1 DYVVNPLICTIWCAR
16 AVENL
21 LPFIPY
27 AVTAVFFATLF
38 TLLNLQGIQSTARTN
53 EVLAAVMFAVIAW
66 MLIAA
71 ARYVLHLP
79 DLTAAKFL
87 LPFYDP
93 ARFSVPAIS
102 TGTSVAVLTYIGFDA
117 ISTLS
122 EEVKNPRRNI
132 LLATVMVC
140 LIIGVLSA
148 VEVYAA
154 QLVWPASQPF
164 PDVET
169 AYMQVARRAGGDI
182 LFQAL
187 GITLIVAT
195 IGSGAG
201 AQLAGARLL
210 YGMGRDN
217 ALPRGFFGYLDP
229 RSRVPSRNVILIG
242 FVCLAGAFLM
252 TYQLGA
258 ELLNFGALIG
268 FMGVNLSVLI
278 RYYIRKED
286 RRLTYLL
293 PPAFGF
299 LICFY
304 LWISLSQ
311 PARIAGAVWMIVGI
325 LYGAYK
331 TSGFRKAMLRFEA
344 PAD

>member
-1 DYVVNPLICTIWCAR
+1 
-16 AVENL
+16 
-21 LPFIPY
+21 
-27 AVTAVFFATLF
+27 
-38 TLLNLQGIQSTARTN
+38 
-53 EVLAAVMFAVIAW
+53 
-66 MLIAA
+66 MLIASARFVFHLPHLDA
-71 ARYVLHLP
+71 ARF
-79 DLTAAKFL
+79 TT
-87 LPFYDP
+87 PFYDP
-93 ARFSVPAIS
+93 SRFSLPAIS
-102 TGTSVAVLTYIGFDA
+102 TGTSVAVLTYIGFDG

-154 QLVWPASQPF
+154 QLVWPASQPY
-164 PDVET
+164 PDNDT
-169 AYMQVARRAGGDI
+169 AYMHVARRAGGEL
-182 LFQAL
+182 LFQAIGL
-187 GITLIVAT
+187 TLIVAT

-217 ALPRGFFGYLDP
+217 ALPRGFFGHLHP
-229 RSRVPSRNVILIG
+229 ERRIPNRNVILIG
-242 FVCLAGAFLM
+242 FLCVGGAFLM

-268 FMGVNLSVLI
+268 FMGVNLAVLL
-278 RYYIRKED
+278 RYWV
-286 RRLTYLL
+286 RREERTPSYLI
-293 PPAFGF
+293 PPILGF

-304 LWISLSQ
+304 LWWSLST
-311 PARIAGAVWMIVGI
+311 PARIAGGI
-325 LYGAYK
+325 WLLLGIAYGAWK

-344 PAD
+344 PAE